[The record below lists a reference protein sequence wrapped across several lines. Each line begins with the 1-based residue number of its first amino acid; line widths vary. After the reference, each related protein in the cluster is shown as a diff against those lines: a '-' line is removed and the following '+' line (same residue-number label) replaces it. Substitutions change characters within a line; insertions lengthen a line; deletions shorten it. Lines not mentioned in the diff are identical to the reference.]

1 MNREEENRG
10 SQWHK
15 WDFHVHTP
23 YSILNNQF
31 PCNNQFPWTPYSQDE
46 PAFDGYVRTLFTKA
60 VQANVSAI
68 GITDYFS
75 VDGYK
80 RIRAEYLDKPDK
92 LEALFPDAALR
103 ERVKSIYVFPNVEL
117 RLSVFVGD
125 KSHSVNYHVIF
136 SGEVSAEEIEK
147 NFLERLTIKENG
159 KPLTEMNVKA
169 FGREYAENEDTPY
182 KIGMEKITV
191 DDKEICDLL
200 KSNFP
205 NQYVIT
211 VPVDEDLSKIS
222 WNGRDAPTRKR
233 LYRQCDCLLTSNEK
247 TRNWAL
253 AKGKTEAEQKDILS
267 KLGAL
272 KPCIWGSDAHNDKRM
287 FAPDGNRHC
296 WIKAELSFA
305 GLRQILEE
313 PEDRVRIQS
322 DSPAPNRPHQT
333 IDYIRFSDN
342 SFPPEPI
349 YFSDGLTC
357 IIGGKSTGKSV
368 LLRHIADGISPST
381 VRDRESELKEDPE
394 KKLKVDAEVVWKDG
408 ESGERKII
416 YIPQSLLNRLA
427 DNKVPGSS
435 INKLIEDTLLQ
446 NEDIKRAYEQLQSD
460 VSRIIEQ
467 AKHNILNYIGWS
479 DSFRAHDKALIEDG
493 RASMFQARIEQMTE
507 QRQSLTELA
516 GMTPEL
522 MERYTALDAQM
533 QVLSAKIDSTNKEAH
548 AMSLL
553 QEPFVYVPSVSN
565 PPVTVVWSN
574 GTHSYDFNSMPM
586 AKARFEDGVRK
597 MNDAIRAIWGTVRQE
612 MQAEYNQRIFMLTEQ
627 QRNLQSELAP
637 LKSKVS
643 FNAQLQE
650 IERVL
655 QEEQKNFNAAQ
666 ERERLR
672 DEASRQAEAWKGA
685 ILRSRQEL
693 ADAYMTFTES
703 VRNIN
708 VPDTYLI
715 FGAEVGTKT
724 QPLWETIN
732 TLFDNRGFRPFQSKY
747 SYDLSSA
754 EDLRIDDQ
762 LFEKLWQAMVSGEL
776 SLKGGNTIQTALENL
791 FRDWNY
797 VRYTVQRENDPIGQM
812 SKGKKALVLLEMLI
826 HLEKGHCPILI
837 DQPEDDL
844 DNRSIYS
851 ELVQYLKEK
860 KRERQI
866 IVVTHNANVVVGAD
880 AEEVIIANQNG
891 KDAPNYQ
898 YQFEYRS
905 GAIENNR
912 PVMENG
918 TVKAGVLYQKGI
930 QEQICDILEGGRQA
944 FEKRRSRYWGTKQ
957 RE

>member
-23 YSILNNQF
+23 YSILNNEYR
-31 PCNNQFPWTPYSQDE
+31 CNPNDE
-46 PAFDGYVRTLFTKA
+46 DASSFDDYVRTLFDKA
-60 VQANVSAI
+60 IKAEVSAI

-75 VDGYK
+75 VEGYK

-92 LEALFPDAALR
+92 LKALFPDAALR

-169 FGREYAENEDTPY
+169 FGREYAENGEAPY

-191 DDKEICDLL
+191 DDMEICGLL

-233 LYRQCDCLLTSNEK
+233 LYQQCDCLLTSNEK

-272 KPCIWGSDAHNDKRM
+272 KPCIWGSDAHNYKRM

-322 DSPAPNRPHQT
+322 DSPAPDRPHQT
-333 IDYIRFSDN
+333 IDYIRFNDSR
-342 SFPPEPI
+342 FPPEPI

-381 VRDRESELKEDPE
+381 VRDRESELQEDPE

-493 RASMFQARIEQMTE
+493 RASSFQANIQQLETE
-507 QRQSLTELA
+507 RQTLVELA
-516 GMTPEL
+516 DITPEL
-522 MERYTALDAQM
+522 LAQYHTLGAKM
-533 QVLSAKIDSTNKEAH
+533 QSVSAKLDSVQEEQD
-548 AMSLL
+548 SLSSL
-553 QEPFVYVPSVSN
+553 QTPFAYIPSNSN
-565 PPVTVVWSN
+565 LVTMILPN
-574 GTHSYDFNSMPM
+574 GKYSYDFSSMTM
-586 AKARFEDGVRK
+586 ADSL
-597 MNDAIRAIWGTVRQE
+597 
-612 MQAEYNQRIFMLTEQ
+612 LTEAVGRMNKAIEEIWKSVCQ
-627 QRNLQSELAP
+627 KANMEYYEQILHLRKQNSDLSSQFLP
-637 LKSKVS
+637 LRRKVVC
-643 FNAQLQE
+643 NEQLQKLE
-650 IERVL
+650 SRLEGEKKSLKV
-655 QEEQKNFNAAQ
+655 AQ
-666 ERERLR
+666 AHEKSRN
-672 DEASRQAEAWKGA
+672 EASKKAESFKQS
-685 ILRSRQEL
+685 ILHSRQEL
-693 ADAYMTFTES
+693 ADAYARFTES

-708 VPDTYLI
+708 VPDTDLI

-724 QPLWETIN
+724 QQLWETID

-747 SYDLSSA
+747 GYDLSSA
-754 EDLRIDDQ
+754 KDLRVDDQ
-762 LFEKLWQAMVSGEL
+762 LCETLWRAMASGEL
-776 SLKGGNTIQTALENL
+776 SLKGGNTIQTALESL

-797 VRYTVQRENDPIGQM
+797 VRYTVKSGNDPIGQM

-880 AEEVIIANQNG
+880 AEEVIIANQDG
-891 KDAPNYQ
+891 KDAQNCQ

-912 PVMENG
+912 PVIENG